1 MPEIRFRIEW
11 PDGAQELCYS
21 PSLVVK
27 DYFMPNEVYDLPD
40 FLQRSTQALQI
51 ASDRV
56 MAKYGLPCSLAL
68 GQMQKIQATA
78 KRYQNVPEAKVK
90 LLGFLERTA

>member
-27 DYFMPNEVYDLPD
+27 DYFAPQQSYDLHD
-40 FLQRSTQALQI
+40 FLQRSTEALQI

-56 MAKYGLPCSLAL
+56 QAKYGMPCNLAL
-68 GQMQKIQATA
+68 GQIQKIQATA

-90 LLGFLERTA
+90 LLGFLEAAV